1 MKTIFRFLLVAML
14 VLQVMPAVSKPKLL
28 DRVVAIV
35 DGDVVLG
42 SELVRRVNSIIKSLN
57 ERKQKAPPIETLK
70 QQVLDRLI
78 LESIQ
83 LQMADRIGVKI
94 SDAELDATLL
104 KISEDN
110 KMTLAQFR
118 QSIIKDGTPWQT
130 FREDIRRDIKINR
143 TRGAF
148 VSRRIQI
155 SEKEVDNLLAQ
166 INEQG
171 ASRMQYLIQH
181 ILLPVGENELPEE
194 VEKTRNKAAKMVK
207 ELRDGANFDEYAVSY
222 SAGANALSG
231 GSLGWRS
238 LSQLP
243 SLFAD
248 QVKNMN
254 AGDISEPLRSGSGLH
269 ILYLKETKGG
279 FQGKSV
285 IQTHARH
292 ILISPNEILDDKAA
306 LDKIN
311 LIRQRILDGEDFK
324 TLAIEFSDDKGSGS
338 LGGDLNWADPGT
350 FVPEFTQTMDKLAVN
365 ELSRPVKSDFGWHII
380 EVLGR
385 RSKDQTEDMKR
396 ERAYRIIQNRKFEEE
411 AEIWLREIREEAYVS
426 ILIED
431 E

>member
-231 GSLGWRS
+231 GSL
-238 LSQLP
+238 
-243 SLFAD
+243 
-248 QVKNMN
+248 
-254 AGDISEPLRSGSGLH
+254 
-269 ILYLKETKGG
+269 
-279 FQGKSV
+279 
-285 IQTHARH
+285 
-292 ILISPNEILDDKAA
+292 
-306 LDKIN
+306 
-311 LIRQRILDGEDFK
+311 
-324 TLAIEFSDDKGSGS
+324 
-338 LGGDLNWADPGT
+338 
-350 FVPEFTQTMDKLAVN
+350 
-365 ELSRPVKSDFGWHII
+365 
-380 EVLGR
+380 
-385 RSKDQTEDMKR
+385 
-396 ERAYRIIQNRKFEEE
+396 
-411 AEIWLREIREEAYVS
+411 
-426 ILIED
+426 
-431 E
+431 